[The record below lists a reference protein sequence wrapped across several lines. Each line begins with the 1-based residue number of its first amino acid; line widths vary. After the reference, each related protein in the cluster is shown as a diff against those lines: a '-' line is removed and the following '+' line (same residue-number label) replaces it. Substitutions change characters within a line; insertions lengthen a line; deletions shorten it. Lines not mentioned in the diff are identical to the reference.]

1 MLKSIIERK
10 QQHLKRLPTDV
21 GGQVKGLQDYEFMD
35 PEAQHKFQELLEML
49 RKAMLNSF
57 FKELHRR
64 ISAMSPEQMACLKEM
79 VKDLNR
85 MLSEKIAGEEPNFDE
100 FMSKHGALFGPEP
113 PKNLE
118 ELIAQMQQQTGQ
130 MTAVL
135 DSLPPDLRS
144 QLQDLLTAKIA
155 DPELADELNELAA
168 GLELLYP
175 LKSLRSRY
183 SFRGEEGLDIAEAMR
198 LMDHMQD
205 LDGLEHQLERV
216 EYGGD
221 IDEIDPQTVERL
233 LGEEA
238 KESFEQLRRFLEVL
252 EQEGYIRRK
261 GRGWELTPRAIRKI
275 GEKALEEVYARIRAG
290 RAGGHLAHA
299 TGLIGDRADET
310 KRYEFGDP
318 MHLHLQQTIMN
329 SLQREPSLRLPVRL
343 TEGDFEVYRSELLT
357 QTATV
362 VLVDL
367 SWSMA
372 LRGSFQAA
380 KKVAL
385 ALNSLISSKFARD
398 SLYIVGFSAY
408 AREVKPQELP
418 YLNWDE
424 SVLGTNM
431 HHALIIAQRLL
442 AKHQV
447 GTRQI
452 IMISDGEPTAHLERG
467 RSLFAYPPSPATIR
481 ETLREVKRCT
491 DSGIVINT
499 FMLDR
504 SYQLND
510 FVDKMAKINKGRI
523 FYTTPEGLG
532 EYVLVDYVS
541 RKRKRVRS

>member
-1 MLKSIIERK
+1 M
-10 QQHLKRLPTDV
+10 
-21 GGQVKGLQDYEFMD
+21 
-35 PEAQHKFQELLEML
+35 
-49 RKAMLNSF
+49 
-57 FKELHRR
+57 
-64 ISAMSPEQMACLKEM
+64 
-79 VKDLNR
+79 
-85 MLSEKIAGEEPNFDE
+85 
-100 FMSKHGALFGPEP
+100 
-113 PKNLE
+113 
-118 ELIAQMQQQTGQ
+118 
-130 MTAVL
+130 
-135 DSLPPDLRS
+135 
-144 QLQDLLTAKIA
+144 
-155 DPELADELNELAA
+155 
-168 GLELLYP
+168 LYP
-175 LKSLRSRY
+175 MNLLRSRY
-183 SFRGEEGLDIAEAMR
+183 SFRGEEGLDISEAMR

-205 LDGLEHQLERV
+205 LDGLENQLERV
-216 EYGGD
+216 EQGGD
-221 IDEIDPQTVERL
+221 INEIDPERVERL
-233 LGEEA
+233 LGAEA
-238 KESFEQLRRFLEVL
+238 KKSFDQLRRFLEVL

-275 GEKALEEVYARIRAG
+275 GEKALEEVYGRIRAG
-290 RAGGHLAHA
+290 RAGRHLTRAA
-299 TGLIGDRADET
+299 GLIGDRADDT
-310 KRYEFGDP
+310 KQYEFGDP
-318 MHLHLQQTIMN
+318 MHFHLQQTIMN
-329 SLQREPSLRLPVRL
+329 SLQREPSSRPPVRL
-343 TEGDFEVYRSELLT
+343 EEDDFEVYRSELLS

-385 ALNSLISSKFARD
+385 ALNSLIASKFARD
-398 SLYIVGFSAY
+398 ALYIVGFSAY
-408 AREVKPQELP
+408 ARQVQPQELP

-442 AKHQV
+442 AKHKV

-467 RSLFAYPPSPATIR
+467 RSLFAYPPSAATIL

-491 DSGIVINT
+491 DSGIVINV

-504 SYQLND
+504 NYQLND